1 MVHRLHAK
9 FTRRYWFPDFNKHTN
24 ESTEYQMLGSSV
36 ICIIPQVCSENSI
49 HRMNKG
55 NEIS

>member
-24 ESTEYQMLGSSV
+24 ESTKYTKCWDPVSFALYHKCVQK
-36 ICIIPQVCSENSI
+36 IPSTE
-49 HRMNKG
+49 
-55 NEIS
+55 